1 VVKMGRDFFGPGFVT
16 ELCQHC
22 GHEITLLWDTTILGF
37 EAVCPVCGSRL
48 MLCDECRHAA
58 ESGPCDYNRETNS
71 CCRRERRRLWMRLG
85 VSLAVTRYEEA
96 AILGDDSELAE
107 KTLHRLLAEGRF
119 TPDGD
124 SYIPGGVVLAFN
136 KEHGTEYSARDI
148 SLDV

>member
-1 VVKMGRDFFGPGFVT
+1 M
-16 ELCQHC
+16 
-22 GHEITLLWDTTILGF
+22 
-37 EAVCPVCGSRL
+37 
-48 MLCDECRHAA
+48 
-58 ESGPCDYNRETNS
+58 
-71 CCRRERRRLWMRLG
+71 RERRRLWMRLG

-96 AILGDDSELAE
+96 AILGDDSELAG
-107 KTLHRLLAEGRF
+107 KTLRKLLAEGRF

>member
-1 VVKMGRDFFGPGFVT
+1 MSA
-16 ELCQHC
+16 
-22 GHEITLLWDTTILGF
+22 DT
-37 EAVCPVCGSRL
+37 
-48 MLCDECRHAA
+48 
-58 ESGPCDYNRETNS
+58 
-71 CCRRERRRLWMRLG
+71 RRRTGHATTTGKRIPAVEGRGVGCGCGWG

-136 KEHGTEYSARDI
+136 KEHDTEYSARDI

>member
-1 VVKMGRDFFGPGFVT
+1 
-16 ELCQHC
+16 
-22 GHEITLLWDTTILGF
+22 
-37 EAVCPVCGSRL
+37 
-48 MLCDECRHAA
+48 
-58 ESGPCDYNRETNS
+58 
-71 CCRRERRRLWMRLG
+71 MRLG

-107 KTLHRLLAEGRF
+107 KTLHRLLAGGCF

-136 KEHGTEYSARDI
+136 KEHGTGYRVRDI

>member
-1 VVKMGRDFFGPGFVT
+1 MVKMGRDFFGPGFVT

-22 GHEITLLWDTTILGF
+22 GHEITLRWDITILGF

-58 ESGPCDYNRETNS
+58 ENGPCDYNRETNS

-85 VSLAVTRYEEA
+85 ISLAVTRYEEA

-107 KTLHRLLAEGRF
+107 KTLRRLLA
-119 TPDGD
+119 
-124 SYIPGGVVLAFN
+124 
-136 KEHGTEYSARDI
+136 
-148 SLDV
+148 

>member
-1 VVKMGRDFFGPGFVT
+1 MV
-16 ELCQHC
+16 
-22 GHEITLLWDTTILGF
+22 
-37 EAVCPVCGSRL
+37 
-48 MLCDECRHAA
+48 
-58 ESGPCDYNRETNS
+58 
-71 CCRRERRRLWMRLG
+71 RERRRLWMRLG
-85 VSLAVTRYEEA
+85 ASLAVSRYEEA

-136 KEHGTEYSARDI
+136 KEHGTGYSARDI